1 MPIQPVIHTDNL
13 LLRPFKISDS
23 SRVKELAGD
32 SKIATTTLNVPH
44 PYEDGMAELWIN
56 SHKDIFINKKGI
68 IYAIIKKDSN
78 ELIGTVALMMNNIH
92 KKAELSYWIGVPYFN
107 KGYCTESSKAI
118 IEYGFKE
125 LNLNKIYALCMDS
138 NVGSYRVMEK
148 IGMKYEGTRKQDV
161 IKNGVP
167 KDLKS
172 YAILKEEFNKRAV
185 F

>member
-1 MPIQPVIHTDNL
+1 MPIQPVIHTNNL
-13 LLRPFKISDS
+13 LLRPFEISDS

-68 IYAIIKKDSN
+68 IYA
-78 ELIGTVALMMNNIH
+78 
-92 KKAELSYWIGVPYFN
+92 
-107 KGYCTESSKAI
+107 
-118 IEYGFKE
+118 
-125 LNLNKIYALCMDS
+125 LCMDS

-172 YAILKEEFNKRAV
+172 YVILKEEFNKRAIS
-185 F
+185 